1 MINIMSL
8 KFLHSLEKMLFVS
21 NNHVLCQFFNGH
33 AVTMLSN
40 GSILHQENRVADHLG
55 VNSAIV
61 GESVLQRGKKL
72 VLLEKSLGEMFEKKN
87 YILLNFNQNGE
98 ASEQATFVDYRE

>member
-21 NNHVLCQFFNGH
+21 NNHVLCQFRGGQ

-40 GSILHQENRVADHLG
+40 GSIIDQNDRMADHLG
-55 VNSAIV
+55 VKSVIV
-61 GESVLQRGKKL
+61 GESVLQQGKKL
-72 VLLEKSLGEMFEKKN
+72 VLLEKSDSKML
-87 YILLNFNQNGE
+87 
-98 ASEQATFVDYRE
+98 